1 MRILWFGARGSC
13 GPQGRGRWGVRGR
26 READVGGQRRRL
38 GTLEQGGQTDDEHD
52 ATDRAGHQLG
62 HIHPPDPSVPPHL
75 PLRTPPGGGPPP
87 GRYSRPPVLATVINR
102 EYELVLMLDPDVP
115 DERRDEIAAETRQRI
130 EAAATL
136 KHDAAWGMRKLA
148 YEIRQRTEADYR
160 LFRFEGQGGILDDLN
175 HTLRIADGV
184 LRFRIFK
191 VDPSSPS
198 IVPPP
203 ALATSGAAPQRGPR
217 RQEAPAQDAAA
228 EAPSEPEQAP
238 AQAEAAPEEGP
249 SAPAAAAPESAEP
262 AAESAEPATE
272 SAEPATESAE
282 PATESAEP
290 APEPAEPAP
299 EAAAAEPAPESGDEP
314 SK

>member
-1 MRILWFGARGSC
+1 MLWSGTRGSSA
-13 GPQGRGRWGVRGR
+13 QRSGRWGVGSG

-38 GTLEQGGQTDDEHD
+38 GTLEQGGQTDDEQH
-52 ATDRAGHQLG
+52 AADRAGRQPG
-62 HIHPPDPSVPPHL
+62 HVHPPDPSTAPHL
-75 PLRTPPGGGPPP
+75 TLRTPRVGGVPP
-87 GRYSRPPVLATVINR
+87 GRYSRPPILATTINR

-130 EAAATL
+130 EAGATL

-160 LFRFEGQGGILDDLN
+160 LFRFEGQGGGILEDLN

-217 RQEAPAQDAAA
+217 RQEAPAQDAGA
-228 EAPSEPEQAP
+228 EAPSEPEEAAAP
-238 AQAEAAPEEGP
+238 SEAAAREEAAPEEGP
-249 SAPAAAAPESAEP
+249 TAPASA
-262 AAESAEPATE
+262 
-272 SAEPATESAE
+272 
-282 PATESAEP
+282 
-290 APEPAEPAP
+290 APEPAEPAAEPAEPVAEPAP
-299 EAAAAEPAPESGDEP
+299 EPETAEPAPESGPERP
-314 SK
+314 E